1 MVRGTMAEILASNPV
16 AWYSGDCLP
25 IGIATDTGA
34 IMTYVNGQWSSGAPS
49 FASYDALVASGYR
62 GLATV
67 DGVVYAWSESLGR
80 MVAQS
85 PANARNPPMP
95 RGGRMAQLGSST
107 TANGIATVSGIQM
120 MQARS
125 TLSEINIALGSP
137 WELRAWGYTGQ
148 TVEVVLSHLDEV
160 LAWSPDGI
168 VLQLNANDLNVN
180 TEAVAETAF
189 GIAKNCA
196 LDLMAKGIFVAIQTP
211 HYNGSNWRAA
221 LYYDTKCQE
230 WGARYGVPVIS
241 GPYAI
246 ASGVDKIGTA
256 KSGYMEMPG
265 GLHVTDLG
273 ARDGYGVYGALAM
286 SRNGLRFILPGG
298 SAQVASELH
307 TNPRMTGSEAVT
319 VGETGCSGTRP
330 LNWTLSRS
338 GAATIASSIGSDS
351 EGAYWD
357 LAITSTASDEYV
369 TVQDAGFTTALAG
382 KTAFVFRQLIDYDI
396 RTAGACES
404 VRGYIPFLSGTIQ
417 HPNGNSSSFSGVQ
430 PTGRRFLCGPE
441 IDIALTGKSMAAN
454 TAGCRISFS
463 GAGSSVVRLRG
474 ISSRD
479 SSW

>member
-1 MVRGTMAEILASNPV
+1 MIPAADSTFVR
-16 AWYSGDCLP
+16 
-25 IGIATDTGA
+25 
-34 IMTYVNGQWSSGAPS
+34 
-49 FASYDALVASGYR
+49 
-62 GLATV
+62 
-67 DGVVYAWSESLGR
+67 DGVVYAWSESQGR
-80 MVAQS
+80 MVAQG
-85 PANARNPPMP
+85 PTNPRNPPMP
-95 RGGRMAQLGSST
+95 RGGRVAQIGSST

-120 MQARS
+120 LQARS

-148 TVEVVLSHLDEV
+148 TVGVVLSHLAEV

-168 VLQLNANDLNVN
+168 ILQLNANDLDAN
-180 TEAVAETAF
+180 TEAAAETAF
-189 GIAKNCA
+189 SIAKNCA
-196 LDLMAKGIFVAIQTP
+196 LDLMARGVFVAIQTP

-221 LYYDTKCQE
+221 LHYDTKCQE

-246 ASGVDKIGTA
+246 ASGADKIGTA
-256 KSGYMEMPG
+256 KSGYMADT
-265 GLHVTDLG
+265 LHVNDLG
-273 ARDGYGVYGALAM
+273 ARDGYGVYGALVM
-286 SRNGLRFILPGG
+286 SRSGFRFILPGG
-298 SAQVASELH
+298 SAQVDSELH

-319 VGETGCSGTRP
+319 AGETGCTGTRP

-338 GAATIASSIGSDS
+338 GSASVTSSVGSDS

-369 TVQDAGFTTALAG
+369 TIQDAGFTTALAG
-382 KTAFVFRQLIDYDI
+382 KTTFSFRQLIDYDI

-404 VRGYIPFLSGTIQ
+404 VRGYIPFSSGTIQ
-417 HPNGNSSSFSGVQ
+417 HPNGNSSSFSGIQ

-479 SSW
+479 SSI